1 MDSTVKHTAKRTI
14 RKKNCQPKIRITATD
29 ILGRTMT
36 LTGRYA
42 FEYSVVIETE
52 HGMTCFTHPTRKEAL
67 ADFNKRKAKKRK

>member
-1 MDSTVKHTAKRTI
+1 MDNNIKHTEKRTI
-14 RKKNCQPKIRITATD
+14 KRKNCQPKIRITATD
-29 ILGRTMT
+29 VLGRTMT

-52 HGMTCFTHPTRKEAL
+52 HGMTCFTHSTRKEAL